1 MNKIKLMSVSLL
13 LAFGMLFTGCGSQ
26 KTTVPDSSGVKS
38 DEVQTDAPKAGDTI
52 AVFHIADYGDV
63 TVKLFP
69 NAAPKAVENFTTHA
83 KDGYYDGVLFHR
95 VIDEFMIQGG
105 DPLGNGTGGESIWG
119 TAFEDEI
126 VDNLLPI
133 RGALCMANRGADTNG
148 SQFFIVQAKSDNLD
162 TVSTDSLSAE
172 QIESF
177 KENGGTPHLTG
188 GYTVFGQVV
197 DGMEVVDAIASVDTD
212 ANDKPL
218 EDVVI
223 TNIEVKTVE

>member
-1 MNKIKLMSVSLL
+1 MNKIKLLSVSLL
-13 LAFGMLFTGCGSQ
+13 LAVGMLFTGCGSQ

-38 DEVQTDAPKAGDTI
+38 DEVQTGAPKSGDTI
-52 AVFHIADYGDV
+52 AVFHIADYGDI

-69 NAAPKAVENFTTHA
+69 KAAPKAVENFITHA
-83 KDGYYDGVLFHR
+83 KDGYYDGVIFHR
-95 VIDEFMIQGG
+95 VINEFMIQSG

-119 TAFEDEI
+119 TEFEDEI
-126 VDNLLPI
+126 ADNLLPI

-148 SQFFIVQAKSDNLD
+148 SQFFIVQAKADNLD

-172 QIESF
+172 QIEAF

-188 GYTVFGQVV
+188 SYTVFGQVV
-197 DGMEVVDAIASVDTD
+197 EGMEVVDAIAAVDTD
-212 ANDKPL
+212 VSDKPL